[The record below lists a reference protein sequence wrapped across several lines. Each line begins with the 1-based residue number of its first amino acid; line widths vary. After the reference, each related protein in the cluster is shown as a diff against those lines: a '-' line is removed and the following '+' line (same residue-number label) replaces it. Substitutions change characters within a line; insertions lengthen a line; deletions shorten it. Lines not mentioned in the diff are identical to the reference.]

1 MELIQGYLPFI
12 SLIIAAFAVIVGPFV
27 SYKVA
32 KSQQDNSIK
41 LANKQVIAPMRQ
53 QWINNLRE
61 QTSEFLSL
69 SLWFYV
75 SEMHDDNINHEA
87 KDEEIE
93 RDNQNLKTDRKLSFL
108 LMKIELMLNPLEE
121 DHTAL
126 VGHLSKCKDT
136 AFHDKKS
143 EFSIH
148 HKAATAQCSKILK
161 REWER
166 VKNEI

>member
-1 MELIQGYLPFI
+1 MELIKDYLPFL

-32 KSQQDNSIK
+32 KNQQDNSIK

-53 QWINNLRE
+53 VWINNLRDDV
-61 QTSEFLSL
+61 SEFLSL

-75 SEMHDDNINHEA
+75 SEMHDHNVNSEI
-87 KDEEIE
+87 DEETE
-93 RDNQNLKTDRKLSFL
+93 RDNQSLKTDRKLSFL
-108 LMKIELMLNPLEE
+108 QTKIELMLNPVE
-121 DHTAL
+121 DDHKAL
-126 VGHLSKCKDT
+126 IRHLSECKET
-136 AFHDKKS
+136 AFHDKKR
-143 EFSIH
+143 EFSKS
-148 HKAATAQCSKILK
+148 HKAASAKCSEILK

>member
-1 MELIQGYLPFI
+1 MELIKDYLPFL

-32 KSQQDNSIK
+32 KNQQDNSIK

-53 QWINNLRE
+53 VWINNLRDE
-61 QTSEFLSL
+61 VSEFLSL

-75 SEMHDDNINHEA
+75 SEMHDYNVNSEI
-87 KDEEIE
+87 DEETE
-93 RDNQNLKTDRKLSFL
+93 RDNQSSKTDRKLSFL
-108 LMKIELMLNPLEE
+108 QTKIELMLNPVE
-121 DHTAL
+121 DDHKVL
-126 VGHLSKCKDT
+126 IRHLSKCKET
-136 AFHDKKS
+136 AFQDKKN
-143 EFSIH
+143 EFEKSY
-148 HKAATAQCSKILK
+148 KAASAKCSEILK

>member
-1 MELIQGYLPFI
+1 MELIKDYLPFL

-32 KSQQDNSIK
+32 KHQQDNSIK

-53 QWINNLRE
+53 VWINNLRE
-61 QTSEFLSL
+61 DVSEFLSL

-75 SEMHDDNINHEA
+75 TGKHDDNFDY
-87 KDEEIE
+87 KVLDEDSEQE
-93 RDNQNLKTDRKLSFL
+93 NQSSKTDRKLSFL
-108 LMKIELMLNPLEE
+108 QTKIELMLNPIEE
-121 DHTAL
+121 DHKAL
-126 VGHLSKCKDT
+126 IRHLSKCKET
-136 AFHDKKS
+136 AFHDKKN
-143 EFSIH
+143 EFEKS
-148 HKAATAQCSKILK
+148 HKAASAKCSEILK